1 MSDHRIKPLPLPA
14 GTSRQHTP
22 CNDLVRLSEK
32 VDALEQWRNV
42 TETDLK
48 SIRET
53 ISQVKLLMS
62 LSIGGGGLSV
72 LTLIVTI
79 MNLVGR

>member
-1 MSDHRIKPLPLPA
+1 V
-14 GTSRQHTP
+14 
-22 CNDLVRLSEK
+22 N
-32 VDALEQWRNV
+32 ALEQWRNV

-79 MNLVGR
+79 VNLVGK

>member
-1 MSDHRIKPLPLPA
+1 MLPVGAAHPHA
-14 GTSRQHTP
+14 P
-22 CNDLVRLSEK
+22 CSELVRLSEK
-32 VDALEQWRNV
+32 VNALEQWRNV
-42 TETDLK
+42 TEADLK
-48 SIRET
+48 AIRET

-79 MNLVGR
+79 VNLVGR